1 MATDFAQAG
10 TLLGHLCQLVA
21 ARAASASSDAELL
34 ERFLASREEAAF
46 AALVERHARLVWSVC
61 RHVLHQEQDIEDAF
75 QATFLLLACKAGS
88 IRKGEAIGSFLH
100 GVAYRIAMTT
110 RRSAQRRR
118 SHESKARLHAGES
131 INRSRVHEEPACAA
145 TLGELQAILH
155 DEVQRLPE
163 KYRGPFVLCCLEGK
177 TKAEA
182 AQELGCKEGTLS
194 SRLAR
199 ARERLQER
207 LKKRGVALSAVLC
220 AGAVTADATTAPVS
234 LIAGTLQTVLHPA
247 TVSAAAARVA
257 ALLREASGVLWTR
270 LTLGVVLL
278 LALSA
283 LATGAAF
290 LAHAP
295 EDRSPPAQ
303 PDALPRNP
311 TEARTDRVGDALPP
325 GALARLGSVRLR
337 MGGSALSVA
346 FSPDGKHL
354 AAAGQEPMVHVW
366 ETASGKEV
374 ALLKGH
380 QGYVTAVRF
389 FPDGKQLATA
399 GHDGTVRVW
408 DLATQRE
415 KLSLATQGT
424 RVQSLAVTP
433 DGKSVVV
440 GYLDRTVRRWDLA
453 TGKKDWESTSVNNG
467 SVDLLALTGDGK
479 NVAWGST
486 TQGLHIDDLATG
498 KPVHVIS
505 PKRSMVQGLAC
516 SSDGKFV
523 AWAGQPPGIRVV
535 DVATGKEV
543 LEIARTLGNI
553 RALAFSPDGKFLAAS
568 GYDLKVRT
576 WEVASGKEVTTMEG
590 SAGYLMT
597 VAYSPDGKHLAAVGP
612 YSLVPV
618 WDAASGKLLHEVSGH
633 TAAVQAVT
641 FTPDGT
647 GLLSGGADG
656 TVRLWDPKTGKE
668 NSEFQAVHGGPV
680 AGLAVTPDGKT
691 LYSAGID
698 QAILAWSLAPTLPGE
713 AARAPLRRFA
723 GIPWPGHE
731 LEMAL
736 SPSGKLVAATDN
748 RAAAYFWDASTA
760 TEAQPLPLPKEP
772 RRGVAFAPD
781 GRTVALRTREGIL
794 ELWDLT
800 SGKEKQ
806 RIGAKEHSG
815 PFAFSPDGRAIL
827 ALDRDLHL
835 WEVATGR
842 ERWRVA
848 VTQEFLPCL
857 AFSPTGKLCALGG
870 TDTVIRILDTRT
882 GQEVARLAGHLGAIR
897 ALAFSPDGR
906 RLVSG
911 SVDTTA
917 LVWDASR
924 LEQAAERPTKELKA
938 DRLEALWQALLGGG
952 TAQAYQAVGDLAN
965 SPQEAVPFLKTR
977 LSEVSWPDPKEVPRL
992 LADLDSD
999 QFNVRENASAALE
1012 ELGEVAEPL
1021 LRKALEGV
1029 PSTEVRVRVGAL
1041 LVERKDHGLPAKK
1054 VRVVRALEVLE
1065 QVGTAEAR
1073 AVIEGLAMVK
1083 EPDWLRQEAEAT
1095 LERWARRARVAP

>member
-1 MATDFAQAG
+1 MATDSAQAG

-21 ARAASASSDAELL
+21 ARSASACTDAELL

-46 AALVERHARLVWSVC
+46 AALVQRHARLVWSVC

-75 QATFLLLACKAGS
+75 QATFLLLVHKPRS

-118 SHESKARLHAGES
+118 GYESKAGS
-131 INRSRVHEEPACAA
+131 RSPEEPASAA
-145 TLGELQAILH
+145 TLRELQAVLD
-155 DEVQRLPE
+155 DEVQRLPA

-182 AQELGCKEGTLS
+182 AAELGCKEGTLS

-207 LKKRGVALSAVLC
+207 LGKRGVALSAVLC
-220 AGAVTADATTAPVS
+220 AGAVTADAAVAPVP
-234 LIAGTLQTVLHPA
+234 LIAVTLQTVLHPA
-247 TVSAAAARVA
+247 TVSSATAARVA
-257 ALLREASGVLWTR
+257 TILRESSRALLAR
-270 LTLGVVLL
+270 LKLGVVLL
-278 LALSA
+278 LTLSA
-283 LATGAAF
+283 LAAGAAF

-295 EDRSPPAQ
+295 EDRPPPAK
-303 PDALPRNP
+303 PDAPPSNQP
-311 TEARTDRVGDALPP
+311 QARTDLLGDALPP

-346 FSPDGKHL
+346 FSPDGKYL
-354 AAAGQEPMVHVW
+354 AGAGHEPMVHVW

-389 FPDGKQLATA
+389 FPDGKRLASA

-415 KLSLATQGT
+415 QLSLPTEGT
-424 RVQSLAVTP
+424 RVQSLAIAP
-433 DGKSVVV
+433 DGKSVVA
-440 GYLDRTVRRWDLA
+440 GYLDRMVRRWDLA
-453 TGKKDWESTSVNNG
+453 TGKMTWESASEKRG
-467 SVDLLALTGDGK
+467 SVDLLAITGDGK
-479 NVAWGST
+479 HLAWGST
-486 TQGLHIDDLATG
+486 TLGLQIGDLATG
-498 KPVHVIS
+498 KPVDTIQR
-505 PKRSMVQGLAC
+505 KLSMVQGLAC

-523 AWAGQPPGIRVV
+523 AWAGQPAGIRVV
-535 DVATGKEV
+535 DVATGEEV
-543 LEIARTLGNI
+543 KEIATTLGNI

-568 GYDLKVRT
+568 GHDLKVRT
-576 WEVASGKEVTTMEG
+576 WEVDSGKESRTMEG

-597 VAYSPDGKHLAAVGP
+597 VAYSPDGKHLAAGGP

-618 WDAASGKLLHEVSGH
+618 WDVASGKLLHEVSGH
-633 TAAVQAVT
+633 RAAVQALA

-647 GLLSGGADG
+647 GLLSGGADCAL
-656 TVRLWDPKTGKE
+656 RLWDPETGKE
-668 NSEFQAVHGGPV
+668 RSGFQAAHGGPI
-680 AGLAVTPDGKT
+680 AGLAVAPDGKT
-691 LYSAGID
+691 LYSAGTD
-698 QAILAWSLAPTLPGE
+698 QAILAWSLAPGGQGE
-713 AARAPLRRFA
+713 TARAPLRRFA

-731 LEMAL
+731 IELAL

-748 RAAAYFWDASTA
+748 RAPPYFWDAATA
-760 TEAQPLPLPKEP
+760 KEAQPLTLPKEP
-772 RRGVAFAPD
+772 RRGIAFSPD

-794 ELWDLT
+794 GLWDLA

-806 RIGAKEHSG
+806 RIRSRERTG

-827 ALDRDLHL
+827 ALDTELHL

-842 ERWRVA
+842 ERWRRA
-848 VTQEFLPCL
+848 VTPEVLPCL

-870 TDTVIRILDTRT
+870 QDPVIRVLDTRT
-882 GQEVARLAGHLGAIR
+882 GQEVARLAGHLGAVR

-917 LVWDASR
+917 LVWDTAR
-924 LEQAAERPTKELKA
+924 LEQALQRLGKELDA
-938 DRLEALWQALLGGG
+938 SRLEALWEDLLEGSA
-952 TAQAYQAVGDLAN
+952 AQAHRAIGDLAG
-965 SPQEAVPFLKTR
+965 SPREAVPFLKKQLAGVT
-977 LSEVSWPDPKEVPRL
+977 WPDLKQVPRL
-992 LADLDSD
+992 IADMDSD
-999 QFNVRENASAALE
+999 QFKVRENASVDLE
-1012 ELGEVAEPL
+1012 EIGEAAVPL
-1021 LRKALEGV
+1021 LRKALEGT
-1029 PSTEVRVRVGAL
+1029 PSTEVRVRVGML
-1041 LVERKDHGLPAKK
+1041 LAEPKETGLPIKK

-1073 AVIEGLAMVK
+1073 AVIEGLAKVK

-1095 LERWARRARVAP
+1095 LGRWARRARVAP